1 MDIISYVT
9 PERTIDDEPVPYLS
23 EQISDYG
30 FPLRLIS
37 GDILFRLK
45 QSRDALP
52 RAFPISV
59 ANPLCHAPDAINSRL
74 SINHI
79 FIIL

>member
-9 PERTIDDEPVPYLS
+9 PERTIDDEPVTYLS

-30 FPLRLIS
+30 FPLRLI
-37 GDILFRLK
+37 FRRYTI
-45 QSRDALP
+45 Q
-52 RAFPISV
+52 
-59 ANPLCHAPDAINSRL
+59 APDAINSRL